1 MKTSHL
7 NVITTCSLVLALC
20 LSGLTNTFAQVKY
33 KPAGN
38 VKITIEGTS
47 NIHDWSMVSDKGTC
61 TGEIVINNAG
71 TLSGISAFNFSVPAE
86 SLKSE
91 HKAMDKNT
99 YKALNTSKYSTIS
112 FTVEAASIKPTGNSG
127 YVLTTK
133 GKLTISGVTKEILLT
148 ANGVVNAD
156 KSISYTGSYKLKMK
170 DYNVEPP
177 SIMFGAIKTGNDIVV
192 KFNLLLK
199 ETEKSNLSLN

>member
-7 NVITTCSLVLALC
+7 NVITICSLVLAFC
-20 LSGLTNTFAQVKY
+20 FSGLTKTFAQSKY
-33 KPAGN
+33 QPSGN

-47 NIHDWSMVSDKGTC
+47 NIHDWTMVSDKGTC
-61 TGEIVINNAG
+61 TGAIEINNGALAG
-71 TLSGISAFNFSVPAE
+71 MTAFNFSVPAE

-99 YKALNTSKYSTIS
+99 YKALNTNKYATIS
-112 FTVEAASIKPTGNSG
+112 FTVEAASIKPSGNSG

-148 ANGVVNAD
+148 ANGVVNPD
-156 KSISYTGSYKLKMK
+156 KSISYTGSYKLKMT

-192 KFNLLLK
+192 KFSLLLK